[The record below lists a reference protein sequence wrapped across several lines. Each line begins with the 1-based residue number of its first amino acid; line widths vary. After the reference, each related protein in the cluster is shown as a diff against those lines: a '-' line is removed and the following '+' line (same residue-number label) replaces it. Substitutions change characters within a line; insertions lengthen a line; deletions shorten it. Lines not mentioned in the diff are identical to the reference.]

1 MRALRGHRAGTAVRR
16 ARAHT
21 APYTH
26 TLTHTRARARSRA
39 EVLSYAAQC
48 LWFGGSVLPIDRP
61 QNVAGMTGHLLYKGT
76 APIFVTGKLAD
87 IEWLHSAALVS
98 NSSIPNFNVE
108 DGNQP
113 MLHPPLGTVDGK

>member
-1 MRALRGHRAGTAVRR
+1 MCFYSGHRAGTVRAPCGHCAGTERALQCGAR
-16 ARAHT
+16 ARAHS
-21 APYTH
+21 PIHTH
-26 TLTHTRARARSRA
+26 THTHTHTRGHAHTHTHACTP

-48 LWFGGSVLPIDRP
+48 LWFDGSVLPIVRP

-98 NSSIPNFNVE
+98 
-108 DGNQP
+108 
-113 MLHPPLGTVDGK
+113 